1 MLAAML
7 GRSIEL
13 PLHPT
18 CLSGLLFEEGP
29 KNRDTMHKLGDQF
42 HTGVDVS
49 NIMRWSSHFSSI
61 TCISDNKYSKVNYY
75 FSAKKSSSRGAIFIL
90 TVEL

>member
-18 CLSGLLFEEGP
+18 FLSGLLFEEGL
-29 KNRDTMHKLGDQF
+29 KNKDTMHKLGDQF

-49 NIMRWSSHFSSI
+49 NIMR
-61 TCISDNKYSKVNYY
+61 
-75 FSAKKSSSRGAIFIL
+75 
-90 TVEL
+90 

>member
-18 CLSGLLFEEGP
+18 FLSGLLFEEGL
-29 KNRDTMHKLGDQF
+29 KNRDTMHKLQF
-42 HTGVDVS
+42 HTGIDVS
-49 NIMRWSSHFSSI
+49 NIMRWSSHLSSI
-61 TCISDNKYSKVNYY
+61 TGISENKYSKANYY